1 MPDDLKSDLESAAW
15 YRKHAEELRAIAAD
29 MFDPKS
35 KKTLLRVADDYDR
48 MAVSRER
55 LAETERVLRPN
66 SRAQKKR
73 PLPDSSR

>member
-35 KKTLLRVADDYDR
+35 KKTLLRVADDCDR

-55 LAETERVLRPN
+55 LADTERALRP
-66 SRAQKKR
+66 RAQKKR